1 MNAAHLHLTL
11 NHLPILGTLFGIFI
25 LAVAFFSK
33 SEPLKRMSFT
43 FFILAGLRA
52 IPAFL
57 TGEPAEDVVEKIS
70 GINKAS
76 IESHEELAKVA
87 LGMILGLGAFSTAAF
102 FFSWKDYNFKNVFT
116 VIVFVFSLVVFGVA
130 AKVGSTGGEIRHTE
144 ITSNPGNTINNE
156 TGKPKETGKE
166 KKDTDDDD

>member
-43 FFILAGLRA
+43 FFVLAALLA
-52 IPAFL
+52 VPAFL
-57 TGEPAEDVVEKIS
+57 TGEPAEDIVEKIS

-76 IESHEELAKVA
+76 IESHEELAKIA
-87 LGMILGLGAFSTAAF
+87 LGMILGLGAFSVAAF
-102 FFSWKDYNFKNVFT
+102 FFSLKDYNFKNVFA
-116 VIVFVFSLVVFGVA
+116 VIVFVFSLVVFAVA
-130 AKVGSTGGEIRHTE
+130 AKLGSTGGEIRHTE
-144 ITSNPGNTINNE
+144 ITSGSLNSNKDTGKQNE
-156 TGKPKETGKE
+156 TIKE
-166 KKDTDDDD
+166 KKEKEDDD